1 MFWIHFFNVKFIF
14 FATDCTDLMDFYF
27 NTILVIFL
35 ICAICGKKNKFYIK
49 KMNPKHP
56 SESLTILTDLVLP
69 SETNP
74 LNNLFGG
81 ELLARMDRA
90 ASIAARRHSRR
101 IVVTASVN
109 HVAFNRAIPL
119 GAVVT
124 IEAKVSRSFK
134 SSMEVFIDVW
144 VEDRESG
151 SRTKANEAIYTFVAV
166 DDSGRPVEVPPIL
179 PETELEIQRFD
190 AALRRKQLS
199 LLLAGKIKPSE
210 ATELKALFL

>member
-1 MFWIHFFNVKFIF
+1 MRKILQGMNAK
-14 FATDCTDLMDFYF
+14 TPEESR
-27 NTILVIFL
+27 TI
-35 ICAICGKKNKFYIK
+35 
-49 KMNPKHP
+49 M
-56 SESLTILTDLVLP
+56 TDLVLP

-109 HVAFNRAIPL
+109 HVAFNKAVPL
-119 GAVVT
+119 GSVVT
-124 IEAKVSRSFK
+124 VEAAVSRAFK
-134 SSMEVFIDVW
+134 SSMEIYIDVW

-151 SRTKANEAIYTFVAV
+151 HRSKANEAIYTFVAV
-166 DDSGRPVEVPPIL
+166 DETGSPVTVPP
-179 PETELEIQRFD
+179 LEPQTDLEKSRFA

-199 LLLAGKIKPSE
+199 LVLAGKMKPAE
-210 ATELKALFL
+210 ATELKALFEEK